1 MPELQSDPSAYLNKL
16 RLVIGVR
23 EKRSAP
29 GHTRY
34 LFKHGAPEASERIA
48 RRIGYSYR
56 VDLHVSFFDSITK
69 LLVGISAVVI
79 LAVRDDQQRLLGV
92 AALLNL
98 LDGDVGGIVKG
109 CGSMCVREHQVP
121 ENGVTGCSEVLHKL
135 RAIIKCYQKE
145 V

>member
-79 LAVRDDQQRLLGV
+79 LAVRDYQKSFLRV
-92 AALLNL
+92 TALLNF
-98 LDGDVGGIVKG
+98 LDRDVGGVVKSSG
-109 CGSMCVREHQVP
+109 AMSVREHQAP
-121 ENGVTGCSEVLHKL
+121 ENAV
-135 RAIIKCYQKE
+135 
-145 V
+145 